1 MLKLGGC
8 EMGKQ
13 LIGRRLLACIS
24 RNFVLVAGTTVS
36 TVFAVWLVSVFI
48 YEPEYMATSQVFVE
62 PLTSETIP
70 GETLAAS
77 DYQTLEAYQVLA
89 KSPAVLSQVLD
100 NAASNYSMAELH
112 NRVTIDRPE
121 NSQVL
126 NIVVSAENKNEAA
139 SIANAIA
146 FGLQEE
152 VKHLLKVD
160 NVSVI
165 LKAGTSNSALD
176 ESGSLSIQLSLAAIA
191 GLVAGIFLSLTVEL
205 VGALRRAA
213 HFGRK
218 KSPHLQT
225 VFK

>member
-1 MLKLGGC
+1 
-8 EMGKQ
+8 MGKQ
-13 LIGRRLLACIS
+13 LIGRPLLACIS

-62 PLTSETIP
+62 PLTSETIH
-70 GETLAAS
+70 GEALAAS

-89 KSPAVLSQVLD
+89 KSPAVLSEVLD
-100 NAASNYSMAELH
+100 NIASHYSMAELH
-112 NRVTIDRPE
+112 DRIAINRPE

-126 NIVVSAENKNEAA
+126 NIVVSAGNKNEAA

-146 FGLQEE
+146 FSLQEE
-152 VKHLLKVD
+152 VTHLLKVD

-165 LKAGTSNSALD
+165 LKAGTSHSAL
-176 ESGSLSIQLSLAAIA
+176 EENGSLSILLSLAAVA
-191 GLVAGIFLSLTVEL
+191 GLVVGILLSLTFEL
-205 VGALRRAA
+205 LGVVRRYAQ
-213 HFGRK
+213 FGRK
-218 KSPHLQT
+218 KSAHLQT

>member
-1 MLKLGGC
+1 
-8 EMGKQ
+8 MGKQ
-13 LIGRRLLACIS
+13 LIGRRLLSCIS

-62 PLTSETIP
+62 PLTSETIH
-70 GETLAAS
+70 GEALATS

-89 KSPAVLSQVLD
+89 KSPAVLSQVLE
-100 NAASNYSMAELH
+100 STGSTYSMADLH
-112 NRVTIDRPE
+112 SRIAINRPE

-126 NIVVSAENKNEAA
+126 NIVVSAGDKNEAA

-146 FGLQEE
+146 FSLQEE

-165 LKAGTSNSALD
+165 LKAGTSNSSF
-176 ESGSLSIQLSLAAIA
+176 EENNSLSLLLSFAAIA
-191 GLVAGIFLSLTVEL
+191 GLVAGVLLSLTFEL
-205 VGALRRAA
+205 IGFVRRYAQ
-213 HFGRK
+213 FGRRK
-218 KSPHLQT
+218 NAQLQT

>member
-1 MLKLGGC
+1 
-8 EMGKQ
+8 MGKQ
-13 LIGRRLLACIS
+13 LIGRRLLACVS

-62 PLTSETIP
+62 PLTSETIH
-70 GETLAAS
+70 GETLATS

-89 KSPAVLSQVLD
+89 KSPAVLSQVLERTG
-100 NAASNYSMAELH
+100 SEYSMADLH
-112 NRVTIDRPE
+112 HRIAINRPE

-126 NIVVSAENKNEAA
+126 NIVVSAGEKNEAA
-139 SIANAIA
+139 KIANAIA
-146 FGLQEE
+146 FSLQEE

-165 LKAGTSNSALD
+165 LKAGTSQNALEENS
-176 ESGSLSIQLSLAAIA
+176 SLSILLSLAAIA
-191 GLVAGIFLSLTVEL
+191 GLVAGILLSLTFEL
-205 VGALRRAA
+205 FGFVRRYAQ
-213 HFGRK
+213 FGRRK
-218 KSPHLQT
+218 NAHLQT